1 MSRLY
6 EAMEKARLEG
16 SSTSEA
22 SPRPMSMAPTGGPH
36 FVEGPTVTPHLDG
49 CLVELMREDEP
60 WIEQMRTLTTRL
72 RAMEGSEDVRRI
84 GMMSAIGGEGKTT
97 LAAMLSFILAE
108 ERGERVL
115 LIDADLRH
123 REVESALGVKP
134 VSGLGDW
141 LKQPTPQVSV
151 RRIGAEGPF
160 LLGAGRPFP
169 KPWELVASPHL
180 GTLLDT
186 AAREF
191 RYVITDCPAEGPVAD
206 ASRLQEIWTR
216 FCSWSVR
223 APRHARLS
231 SPRSS
236 TFRKRRSW
244 AFCSTV
250 RSRPEAAPS
259 DIATRTTR
267 TPPRS
272 EAAKE
277 ATIEGG
283 EADSASPKFI
293 SFVPNRRHDHADDF
307 IQA

>member
-1 MSRLY
+1 
-6 EAMEKARLEG
+6 
-16 SSTSEA
+16 
-22 SPRPMSMAPTGGPH
+22 MAPTGGPH

-141 LKQPTPQVSV
+141 LKQPTSQVSV

-206 ASRLQEIWTR
+206 ASRLQEHMDALLLV
-216 FCSWSVR
+216 VR
-223 APRHARLS
+223 AR
-231 SPRSS
+231 
-236 TFRKRRSW
+236 
-244 AFCSTV
+244 
-250 RSRPEAAPS
+250 AAPREAIVS
-259 DIATRTTR
+259 TLEHLQEEKILGVLFNGEVQARG
-267 TPPRS
+267 RS
-272 EAAKE
+272 KRYRYSHYKSP
-277 ATIEGG
+277 TKKRGG
-283 EADSASPKFI
+283 QGS
-293 SFVPNRRHDHADDF
+293 NHRGGRG
-307 IQA
+307 